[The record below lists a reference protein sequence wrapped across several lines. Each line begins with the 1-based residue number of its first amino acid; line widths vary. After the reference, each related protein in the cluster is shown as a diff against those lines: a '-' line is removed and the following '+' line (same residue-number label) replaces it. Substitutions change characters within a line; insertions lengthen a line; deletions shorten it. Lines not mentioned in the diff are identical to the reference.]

1 MPKFEYWDG
10 AGWYSVATENFI
22 NTKIFDINSNTSGQL
37 NINRL
42 NGYPSSANAFLRG
55 DGTWILPYINNLNIN
70 SDVSFANYKII
81 NLANPINSQDAVTKN
96 YVDTKDVNSFS
107 ITSAGFGLGGYNIYN
122 LGNPTQPQHAATK
135 AYVDSLIPS
144 GSINLSG
151 AISGSGTLGSSIV
164 TTFSDTIN
172 KSSDQTFNFS
182 SSTSNFNHY
191 FPNSG
196 GNGTKIRM
204 GRSGGTTGLYG
215 FEFQST
221 TLGNGTP
228 IFNFNFSGINSIYN
242 IFTLTEN
249 TPQIIFNSYRLSG
262 ILEPQISTDVAT
274 KNYADTSIIAPS
286 RISGYPSNSNLF
298 LNGLGSWT
306 TPTTT
311 VSLPLNLY
319 TSSLSDGIT
328 IYNSNNSSNASGFRA
343 YNQNTGYGVEFGLN
357 NSTSEG
363 YVFASPTLS
372 LKFGTNGITRIK
384 INTSGSIDCQSND
397 ILTTGTINA
406 QTGTLKGN
414 NLAAYNS
421 GSIVVLNPL
430 AMNNNYITGLAN
442 PINSQDAATKFYVD
456 NNSGNLSSNSIN
468 VNTVGGTTNWLRR
481 NINTTTAIQVYG
493 LTSTSYIVESNNG
506 ESAGI
511 GFDGS
516 TDTCTIWTAGDS
528 GWYLNIQ
535 DEDSTN
541 SRVAY
546 VASNTGV
553 WTTVSSRTRKH
564 SIKEKVN
571 NNILDRFL
579 NLSVKSYGY
588 KYDINDNFSEKK
600 KQRINKK
607 QNKMAIGL
615 ILEELFDIFPNCIP
629 DYYNELYQKK
639 EVTKEIDLDNEIKD
653 ATNCGIDYNT
663 LLCYFIM
670 AFQEFVEK
678 TNNSILELRGKK

>member
-1 MPKFEYWDG
+1 VKPEFYDG
-10 AGWYSVATENFI
+10 VSWYSVATETFVNS
-22 NTKIFDINSNTSGQL
+22 KVFDINSNTSGSL

-42 NGYPSSANAFLRG
+42 QGYPSSINAFLRG

-70 SDVSFANYKII
+70 SDVSFANYKIV
-81 NLANPINSQDAVTKN
+81 NLANPVNAQDGVTKN
-96 YVDTKDVNSFS
+96 YVDTKDINSFP
-107 ITSAGFGLGGYNIYN
+107 ITSAGLGIGGYNIYN

-135 AYVDSLIPS
+135 SYVDSLIPS
-144 GSINLSG
+144 GSVILSG
-151 AISGSGTLGSSIV
+151 AISGSGALGSSII
-164 TTFSDTIN
+164 TTLSDTIN

-204 GRSGGTTGLYG
+204 GRSGVTTGLYG

-221 TLGNGTP
+221 TLGNGTA
-228 IFNFNFSGINSIYN
+228 IFNFNFSGTNSIYN

-274 KNYADTSIIAPS
+274 KNYADTSTIAPS

-298 LNGLGSWT
+298 LNGLGSWST
-306 TPTTT
+306 AT

-319 TSSLSDGIT
+319 TSSINNGGIT
-328 IYNSNNSSNASGFRA
+328 IYNSNNSATTTGFNVL
-343 YNQNTGYGVEFGLN
+343 NQNTNNGVQFGY
-357 NSTSEG
+357 NSSTLEG
-363 YVFASPTLS
+363 YVWTGSGLS
-372 LKFGTNGITRIK
+372 LKFGTNNITRIL
-384 INTSGSIDCQSND
+384 INSNGSIDCQSND

-406 QTGTLKGN
+406 TTGTLKAN
-414 NLAAYNS
+414 NLSTYNA
-421 GSIVVLNPL
+421 GTIVVASPFS
-430 AMNNNYITGLAN
+430 MSNNYITGLAN
-442 PINSQDAATKFYVD
+442 PVNNQDAATKYYVD
-456 NNSGNLSSNSIN
+456 NNNSGNLSSNSIN
-468 VNTVGGTTNWLRR
+468 VNTIGGTTNWIRR
-481 NINTTTAIQVYG
+481 NINTTTSIQVYG
-493 LTSTSYIVESNNG
+493 LTSTSYILENNNG

-588 KYDINDNFSEKK
+588 KYDINNFKSEKQK
-600 KQRINKK
+600 LRIHKK

-629 DYYNELYQKK
+629 DYYNELHQNKDATKK
-639 EVTKEIDLDNEIKD
+639 INLENEIKD
-653 ATNCGIDYNT
+653 ISNCGIDYNT

-670 AFQEFVEK
+670 AFQEFVQK
-678 TNNSILELRGKK
+678 TNNNILELRGKK

>member
-10 AGWYSVATENFI
+10 ASWYSVATETFVNS
-22 NTKIFDINSNTSGQL
+22 KVFDINSNTSGQL

-42 NGYPSSANAFLRG
+42 SGYPSSTNAFLRG

-96 YVDTKDVNSFS
+96 YVDTKDVNSFP
-107 ITSAGFGLGGYNIYN
+107 ITAAGFGLGGYNIYN

-135 AYVDSLIPS
+135 AYVDSVIPS

-182 SSTSNFNHY
+182 SSTSNFNFY

-228 IFNFNFSGINSIYN
+228 IFNFNFSGTNSIYN

-262 ILEPQISTDVAT
+262 ILEPQISTDAAT
-274 KNYADTSIIAPS
+274 KNYADTSTIASS

-298 LNGLGSWT
+298 LNGLGSWS
-306 TPTTT
+306 TPTAA

-319 TSSLSDGIT
+319 TSSLNDGIT
-328 IYNSNNSSNASGFRA
+328 IYNSNNSATATGFFA
-343 YNQNTGYGVEFGLN
+343 YNQNINNGAQFGFN
-357 NSTSEG
+357 SSTSEG
-363 YVFASPTLS
+363 YVWTGSGLS
-372 LKFGTNGITRIK
+372 LKFGTNNTLRIK
-384 INTSGSIDCQSND
+384 INSSGSIDCQSND

-414 NLAAYNS
+414 NLSTYNA
-421 GSIVVLNPL
+421 GSISILSSL
-430 AMNNNYITGLAN
+430 AMNNNYINFLPT
-442 PINSQDAATKFYVD
+442 PINNQDAATKQFVLD
-456 NNSGNLSSNSIN
+456 NTGAVGQSILHGFNNATYSTNVSVGDHIKFDGVAFVRGSNISLDTSSSYTTSTGVASVGRITLAAGKTYKLTGSINNVVSANYNAMRWYNSDTNTALGVVSGMSSPVSTTDRVPSAGFIAYITTSVSTRVELRIIWNALSS
-468 VNTVGGTTNWLRR
+468 VNGTGDGVGPTWF
-481 NINTTTAIQVYG
+481 A
-493 LTSTSYIVESNNG
+493 VE
-506 ESAGI
+506 
-511 GFDGS
+511 
-516 TDTCTIWTAGDS
+516 
-528 GWYLNIQ
+528 
-535 DEDSTN
+535 
-541 SRVAY
+541 
-546 VASNTGV
+546 
-553 WTTVSSRTRKH
+553 
-564 SIKEKVN
+564 
-571 NNILDRFL
+571 
-579 NLSVKSYGY
+579 
-588 KYDINDNFSEKK
+588 
-600 KQRINKK
+600 
-607 QNKMAIGL
+607 
-615 ILEELFDIFPNCIP
+615 
-629 DYYNELYQKK
+629 
-639 EVTKEIDLDNEIKD
+639 EV
-653 ATNCGIDYNT
+653 
-663 LLCYFIM
+663 
-670 AFQEFVEK
+670 
-678 TNNSILELRGKK
+678 